1 MSIDV
6 QMPMVKFTK
15 VINLMPI
22 ARAGLNWQ
30 PLTTSNGLSA
40 QPPCLERALKS
51 MNMLQH
57 LAKWQSAE

>member
-6 QMPMVKFTK
+6 QMSMVKFTK

-22 ARAGLNWQ
+22 ARVGLNWQ

-40 QPPCLERALKS
+40 QPPCLERE
-51 MNMLQH
+51 H
-57 LAKWQSAE
+57 